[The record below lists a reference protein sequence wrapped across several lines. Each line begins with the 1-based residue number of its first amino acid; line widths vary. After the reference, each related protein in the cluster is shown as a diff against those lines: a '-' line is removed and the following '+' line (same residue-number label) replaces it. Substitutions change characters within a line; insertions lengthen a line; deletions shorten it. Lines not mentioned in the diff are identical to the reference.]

1 VAVGSTAVLSH
12 KVRRRRLRTP
22 MARQSPGPA
31 LRHMGDEPCPL
42 APRAAAGPALED
54 HGDLLQAADS
64 ILRAQPARLPARA
77 NSAPEYAETVQ

>member
-1 VAVGSTAVLSH
+1 
-12 KVRRRRLRTP
+12 
-22 MARQSPGPA
+22 
-31 LRHMGDEPCPL
+31 MGDEPCPL